1 MRNTPLRPE
10 NRPATPPLRRGRPA
24 LLLATCFLAFAG
36 IPSVAADSPTA
47 SPGSA
52 PGGAAY
58 EAQTAKD
65 PAVPLDQLS
74 LMVKPLTRDEL
85 VAESDGWLA
94 LVKAKVKSISDLEIS
109 VKRKNEQIASAE
121 RLSKAAEEASRA
133 LKDAEAKAGSGEA
146 DQEELRKLRER
157 AEQAALEVKQAADEA
172 KAAER
177 KAAGDES
184 VEDATQA
191 ALRRAE
197 AEGQGATA
205 PTVATPTLRNGAT
218 GATALESAARKAEQA
233 AEAKA
238 EVKSV
243 LLEDLTSLREERTAL
258 IDRANVVLEELAAKG
273 GEVDLQKKYLKA
285 VSGIQ
290 VEVSDTAAAWA
301 TVTGWLASPEGGLR
315 YAKNLAI
322 CIATVLGAWLLSRLA
337 GRLVR
342 RSVAASGM
350 TDLMQEF
357 IAKAV
362 RFLILA
368 IGVMI
373 GISALEINVSP
384 LLAAIGGLA
393 LVVAFAL
400 QGALSNF
407 ASGILILAY
416 HPFDV
421 GDDVTAGGVS
431 GKVQSMNMLSTQILT
446 ADNRLMT
453 VPNNQIW
460 GSVITNA
467 ASAETRR
474 VDLSIDI
481 LPGIDALEVQA
492 RVEEFVRRH
501 PLVLADP
508 EPVVRLNE
516 IGHLATKLVCRP
528 WTKSGDYQQ
537 VYWDVTQAASGVLSR
552 GTGRPAAAAPERET
566 ALPHLPPGDA
576 ARQEQ
581 PTRP

>member
-1 MRNTPLRPE
+1 MRITPLRPE
-10 NRPATPPLRRGRPA
+10 NRPVTPPRRRGRPV
-24 LLLATCFLAFAG
+24 LLLAACVLAYAG
-36 IPSVAADSPTA
+36 TPSGAADTPATA
-47 SPGSA
+47 PGSA

-58 EAQTAKD
+58 EAQTARD

-109 VKRKNEQIASAE
+109 VKRKNEQIASTE

-133 LKDAEAKAGSGEA
+133 LKEAEAKAGSGAA

-157 AEQAALEVKQAADEA
+157 ADAASLEAKQAAEEA

-177 KAAGDES
+177 KAAGDD
-184 VEDATQA
+184 VEDATRA

-197 AEGQGATA
+197 AEGQVPAA
-205 PTVATPTLRNGAT
+205 PTTVTPTIANGAT
-218 GATALESAARKAEQA
+218 GANALESAALKAEQA

-238 EVKSV
+238 AVKSV
-243 LLEDLTSLREERTAL
+243 LLEDLTTLREERTAL
-258 IDRANVVLEELAAKG
+258 IDRTNVVLEELAAKG
-273 GEVDLQKKYLKA
+273 GDVDLQRKYLKA
-285 VSGIQ
+285 VSGIK

-322 CIATVLGAWLLSRLA
+322 CVGTILAAWLVSRVA
-337 GRLVR
+337 GGLVR

-362 RFLILA
+362 RFLILV
-368 IGVMI
+368 IGVMV
-373 GISALEINVSP
+373 GISALEVNVSP

-407 ASGILILAY
+407 ASGILILTY

-453 VPNNQIW
+453 VPNNQVW

-492 RVEEFVRRH
+492 KVEEFVRRH
-501 PLVLADP
+501 PLVLAEP

-528 WTKSGDYQQ
+528 WTKSGDYWQ
-537 VYWDVTQAASGVLSR
+537 VYWDITRAASDVLTR
-552 GTGRPAAAAPERET
+552 GASRPAATGPLPERD
-566 ALPHLPPGDA
+566 G
-576 ARQEQ
+576 ARQD
-581 PTRP
+581 PPPRT